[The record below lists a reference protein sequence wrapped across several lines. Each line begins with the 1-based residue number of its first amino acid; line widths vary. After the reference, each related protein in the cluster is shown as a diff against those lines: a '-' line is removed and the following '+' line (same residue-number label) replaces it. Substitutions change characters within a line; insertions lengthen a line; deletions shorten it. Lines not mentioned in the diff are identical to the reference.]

1 MDKFYS
7 KLKKY
12 IVKMEKEFPIEL
24 APHFKYDETTII
36 SSNIA
41 NQIYSLY
48 EQYIAIRELWEKEK
62 DYTRLLKRENDEL
75 KEELYFYENGEEE
88 YEISDTSDGKEKE
101 YLS

>member
-1 MDKFYS
+1 MG
-7 KLKKY
+7 
-12 IVKMEKEFPIEL
+12 KEFPIEL

-48 EQYIAIRELWEKEK
+48 EQYIAIHELWEKEK

-75 KEELYFYENGEEE
+75 KEELYFYENEEEE
-88 YEISDTSDGKEKE
+88 YEISDTSDAKEKE
-101 YLS
+101 YIS